1 MRVYGCGM
9 TTITENDLDQAA
21 LSWLRSMGWQ
31 VLYGPDIAARTAP
44 SPNSA
49 AMAKWS

>member
-9 TTITENDLDQAA
+9 STITGNDLEQAA
-21 LSWLRSMGWQ
+21 LSWLANLDWQ
-31 VLYGPDIAARTAP
+31 VLRGPDIAARTAP